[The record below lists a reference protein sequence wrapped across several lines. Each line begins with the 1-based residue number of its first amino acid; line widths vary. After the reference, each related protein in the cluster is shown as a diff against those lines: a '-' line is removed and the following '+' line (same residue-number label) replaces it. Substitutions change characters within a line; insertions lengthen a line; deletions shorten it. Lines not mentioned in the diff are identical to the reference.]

1 MAAKEVVMSR
11 EGLEKL
17 KAELEEFKTVRRE
30 EVKEKIKTAR
40 SYGDLS
46 ENAEYDAAKEEQGYV
61 EAHIADLEV
70 MIKNA
75 KVINDSELSV
85 EAVTIGLCVK
95 VLVEDDDPE
104 DAEVY
109 TITGSTEA
117 DVDNGKISDESPMGK
132 ALMGKHVGDIAEV
145 ALPNGGV
152 MSVKVLE
159 IFRAN

>member
-11 EGLEKL
+11 EGLKKL
-17 KAELEEFKTVRRE
+17 QAELEEFKTVRRE

-75 KVINDSELSV
+75 RVIDDSELSV
-85 EAVTIGLCVK
+85 ESVTIGLCVK
-95 VLVEDDDPE
+95 VLAEDDDPE

-132 ALMGKHVGDIAEV
+132 ALMGKHVGDVAEV
-145 ALPNGGV
+145 TLPNGSI

>member
-95 VLVEDDDPE
+95 ILVEDDDPE

-132 ALMGKHVGDIAEV
+132 ALMGKHVGDVAEV
-145 ALPNGGV
+145 SLPNGNT